1 MMNRIYLDAKDKY
14 VGNYVF
20 YGNSEDN
27 KLYYESA
34 HEHQVT
40 EADLVDAFMKGAL
53 ISPVGH
59 PERIGYRRFCGEL
72 HSYRPSDR
80 FPFQQ
85 KGIWTLRTN
94 RTRSTWCVFQ

>member
-14 VGNYVF
+14 VGNYVL

-53 ISPVGH
+53 VIAVGAEYFAPVSISANTVNTVGA
-59 PERIGYRRFCGEL
+59 GA
-72 HSYRPSDR
+72 
-80 FPFQQ
+80 
-85 KGIWTLRTN
+85 TLVAWSAAVN
-94 RTRSTWCVFQ
+94 PQA